1 TLVIPYTRL
10 LTLLS
15 KTKLLPLAS
24 HLYYLFLKV
33 HESRIMLPSF
43 GLLLLFVYS
52 FFLYSGAINLPYNN
66 GSLYEAYIRLLLN
79 MEYPTQRSD
88 LYFMLLQQVHTLTFY
103 EYLV

>member
-1 TLVIPYTRL
+1 MQKKHRLRTKTFYVFLLSTLVIPYTRL

-43 GLLLLFVYS
+43 GLLLLLFVYS
-52 FFLYSGAINLPYNN
+52 FFLYSSAIKK
-66 GSLYEAYIRLLLN
+66 ER
-79 MEYPTQRSD
+79 
-88 LYFMLLQQVHTLTFY
+88 VHKQKKKQSKRRQHY
-103 EYLV
+103 KIGRAHV